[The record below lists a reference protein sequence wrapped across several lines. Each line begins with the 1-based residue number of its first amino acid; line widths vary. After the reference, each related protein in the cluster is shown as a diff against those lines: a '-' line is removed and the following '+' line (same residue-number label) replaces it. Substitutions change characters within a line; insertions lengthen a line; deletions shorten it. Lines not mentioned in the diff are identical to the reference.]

1 MDPLLFPVQGRF
13 VVQTMRIQ
21 SLKLLFPDAHINRYQ
36 ENLKVLPLTNYLK
49 SFSSQKVLI
58 FPRKYVNI
66 IPATKM
72 GLDKGQEGCYDWQDE
87 FGRTGSCGQA

>member
-13 VVQTMRIQ
+13 VVQAMRIQ

-49 SFSSQKVLI
+49 SFSSQKILP
-58 FPRKYVNI
+58 FGHADEK
-66 IPATKM
+66 
-72 GLDKGQEGCYDWQDE
+72 LDCVMSDML
-87 FGRTGSCGQA
+87 